1 MGYNQYDAK
10 CKVFLVRVS
19 GLAADAGLGVAMIR
33 SRGRHHPDTGSGTML
48 STLAIANSVGVYC
61 PLSISRCPQCSQGR
75 CPLSLSRCPRCW
87 RRAAPGDTGRPTV
100 CSRSYWLD
108 TGQGDW
114 VTTTSP
120 DTANFSWLLH
130 RVAVMSVIHR
140 FIVFQDSTPPLYY
153 LWCCIIDFKL
163 NVSRQLPFD
172 QRIWLLLLLKWHLEK
187 FLQEL
192 GNCKRA
198 LSFQMID
205 FYWPDKI

>member
-1 MGYNQYDAK
+1 MQSAK
-10 CKVFLVRVS
+10 CSWWECQGWLM
-19 GLAADAGLGVAMIR
+19 LGW
-33 SRGRHHPDTGSGTML
+33 GSPWSDPGGDITQ
-48 STLAIANSVGVYC
+48 TQGPAPCC
-61 PLSISRCPQCSQGR
+61 PHWPLPLSRCPQCPQGR

>member
-1 MGYNQYDAK
+1 MST
-10 CKVFLVRVS
+10 VS
-19 GLAADAGLGVAMIR
+19 
-33 SRGRHHPDTGSGTML
+33 T
-48 STLAIANSVGVYC
+48 C
-61 PLSISRCPQCSQGR
+61 R